1 MAALAGDGLWK
12 LLESVPSRCI
22 LVCGLVVFL
31 TAVYTQVVSREAT
44 AKRHAGTPQ
53 EKTSPAAD
61 AALEPL
67 PDLDWKAVEPTKYM
81 PVKPVYHITMGK
93 TLLFLCVPN
102 LVPWLAS
109 PLTASQALQQ
119 DAPSNL
125 VTVDRDYL
133 DRVTL
138 RRRLIEQKGSTVHG
152 CLARGREAVA
162 EVYSYLLKD
171 HLPVR
176 YPTMFRLSADRSVFQ
191 NKVTGKSFPAD
202 PPADCAAGLRALGE
216 TIEEDLFLLHGTPD
230 GHLCVA
236 FVCCFPAGF
245 DPSAKMGRLL
255 MDIHAPVPSY
265 GKIGSSVERFFAKL
279 QVGKSVKRL
288 NWTVQTD
295 DELCKLGSHTHDDK
309 AAGPDNNRSID
320 IEKTFVRVELQ
331 TLTRLPET
339 RAILFSFKT
348 YLYSLCEVKREGSGP
363 ELADAIEGLQ
373 SGNAPGMWSYKSAGR
388 WARTVC
394 EYLRS

>member
-1 MAALAGDGLWK
+1 
-12 LLESVPSRCI
+12 
-22 LVCGLVVFL
+22 
-31 TAVYTQVVSREAT
+31 
-44 AKRHAGTPQ
+44 
-53 EKTSPAAD
+53 
-61 AALEPL
+61 
-67 PDLDWKAVEPTKYM
+67 M

-288 NWTVQTD
+288 NVSLSRRVSSG
-295 DELCKLGSHTHDDK
+295 ERGRRRASP
-309 AAGPDNNRSID
+309 AASLFYPAWPG
-320 IEKTFVRVELQ
+320 L
-331 TLTRLPET
+331 LTRLEVD
-339 RAILFSFKT
+339 RAN
-348 YLYSLCEVKREGSGP
+348 RRR
-363 ELADAIEGLQ
+363 AMQ
-373 SGNAPGMWSYKSAGR
+373 
-388 WARTVC
+388 ARKPHP
-394 EYLRS
+394 R